1 MRRNRNLGTMSD
13 IRRLDATQP
22 DRQPIRK
29 SHCQENRIAMSPPE
43 IAIQAYNR
51 GTLQTTQA
59 KLQSGQSIRQVQDW
73 TRDELEGFERRQRV
87 IGALERDR
95 FKLKRSRSSLYV

>member
-1 MRRNRNLGTMSD
+1 
-13 IRRLDATQP
+13 
-22 DRQPIRK
+22 
-29 SHCQENRIAMSPPE
+29 MSPPE

-59 KLQSGQSIRQVQDW
+59 KLQSGPVDQASSGLDAGRIGRV
-73 TRDELEGFERRQRV
+73 RAPAQRV

-95 FKLKRSRSSLYV
+95 FKLKRSRLA